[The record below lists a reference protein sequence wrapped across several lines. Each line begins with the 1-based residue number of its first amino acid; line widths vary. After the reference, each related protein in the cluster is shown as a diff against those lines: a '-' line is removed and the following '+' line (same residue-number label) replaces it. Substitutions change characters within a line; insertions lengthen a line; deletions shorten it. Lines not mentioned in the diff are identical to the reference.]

1 MEESPVISRQFRLS
15 DPAEEF
21 IHYSQSEAERFQ
33 LEDATFDEA
42 LHQQAVE
49 LVLRKF
55 KQHRGARHD
64 H

>member
-1 MEESPVISRQFRLS
+1 MEDSPVIVRQFRLS

-21 IHYSQSEAERFQ
+21 VYYSQTEAERLQ
-33 LEDATFDEA
+33 VDDPQFDES

-49 LVLRKF
+49 LVLRKLT
-55 KQHRGARHD
+55 QHREARHD

>member
-1 MEESPVISRQFRLS
+1 MEDSPVIVRQFRLS

-21 IHYSQSEAERFQ
+21 VHYSQVEAERLQ
-33 LEDATFDEA
+33 LDDPQFDES
-42 LHQQAVE
+42 LYQQAVE

-64 H
+64 N